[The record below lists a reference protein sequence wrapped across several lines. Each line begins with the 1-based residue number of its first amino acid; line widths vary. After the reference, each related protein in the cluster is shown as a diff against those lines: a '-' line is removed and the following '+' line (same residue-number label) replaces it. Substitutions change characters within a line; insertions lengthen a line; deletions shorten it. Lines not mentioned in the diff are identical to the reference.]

1 MATTLATQPGVTGLL
16 AAVADRPNHTR
27 TYTPPQRPPAVA
39 TILKGILDWL
49 DNEPTIQ
56 AAIVEDMA
64 RMIERCHD
72 GEELRDLSVQIRDLM
87 LNFEP
92 DASRVALTPAEA
104 CILHHVGG

>member
-1 MATTLATQPGVTGLL
+1 MATTLATQPGAITLF

-49 DNEPTIQ
+49 DDEATIQ
-56 AAIVEDMA
+56 AAIVEDLA
-64 RMIERCHD
+64 RMIERCRD
-72 GEELRDLSVQIRDLM
+72 GEELRDLSVQIRNLM
-87 LNFEP
+87 LTFEP
-92 DASRVALTPAEA
+92 DPGRVALTPAEA

>member
-49 DNEPTIQ
+49 DDEPTVQ
-56 AAIVEDMA
+56 ALIVEDLA
-64 RMIERCHD
+64 RMIERCRD
-72 GEELRDLSVQIRDLM
+72 GEELRDLSLQIHDLM
-87 LNFEP
+87 RTYEP
-92 DASRVALTPAEA
+92 DPGRVALTPAEA
-104 CILHHVGG
+104 CVLHHIGG